1 MNNCEITGG
10 SNSSSSDIEQHENQ
24 TTTIAL
30 SEANTALT
38 LEDSINSTTS
48 TTTTGELFYTSN
60 TNNNNNNKSNEN
72 LEIDTKCAGKT
83 SDETPAAATAVTSI
97 VAASSLVPR
106 TLAATTTTVSY
117 AAITAMDTASATALV
132 CAQTQKQ
139 TEANPLP
146 PPPSSECDKNSTII
160 CDKNLTKLQE
170 TKPVIDSVLAAVA
183 IASAAE
189 KPSDLKCLEV
199 LSGEGNKDNSNINQN
214 QNQNHHDDEGV
225 KETQEVSVLSSSP
238 ALLASPLLLIEKENK
253 EEGKSPVAVSI
264 STMSPPP
271 PSTASS
277 LVNTLSGSKSG
288 INNCFDIVTT
298 TTAAVTTKA
307 SPTLSVQVGVAVT
320 DKNSILLQ
328 AQNKI
333 DNNHLLH
340 HHHHHPHPHPL
351 TTTASAPIL
360 MQSTDFSRSD
370 STTTK
375 LSTVLGTTTSM
386 GLNAGAMITR
396 RVSFPK
402 SDEALVTGYLE
413 PANPWEHVCM
423 VKSISEIAELYVQS
437 CNKHNTTP
445 IPSVLEHL
453 KLIELDKSIR
463 QPCLLLKNI
472 KLMPADCEALE
483 EIFKRVQYKSIDV
496 SSCDLNEA
504 AASAL
509 FDMFEYYEVTN
520 ELDISS
526 NADGM
531 TPRGWTSCIYM
542 VSHSRAL
549 QVLNAQGNPLS
560 KNCADSLGSAL
571 NSSNLH
577 TIKLEHCGLRGHPLD
592 SLCTKLRN
600 NQILKE
606 LWLAYNDL
614 TCTDAD
620 KIAQLLRTNHFLQ
633 LIDISNNNIKDEGLM
648 KIVKALIEQS
658 TELERQK
665 IAAAAIAYAL
675 AEAEHKK
682 RQQLANSGNTNSG
695 NKSGTNTNNSTTTTS
710 SQTTL
715 TTSGSNGM
723 GTSTDDEMTSGD
735 SDASPAEEDDDDDDD
750 DDDEADDADV
760 DTDANDAEDDDATT
774 TEDDGGG
781 SRVEDDDDDE
791 DTVKTS
797 TVKTTPPMNGQ
808 SKLDKLLSMNNSDS
822 SEEAPTDTVAAS
834 DISVSDDIFDSTNVA
849 PPPLLVSSTPI
860 AEPTLDQPASN
871 NNNNTAAAV
880 LFEVHELIDDTGLAK
895 GAIPTK
901 ALDVNKNSTKVD
913 DFDDTH
919 STDSAFES
927 SSDGDISRHLP
938 DEFVDRFDGKDE
950 VETATIATEA
960 LTTPTPT
967 PTPPPP
973 PLSTSMEMAP
983 PPPPPQITQTT
994 TPKPIEVAP
1003 LRQMAASVSP
1013 NTSCESS
1020 SGGDISALKN
1030 AALTGTSPSPAPG
1043 MRRTESTCTI
1053 TQSTRV
1059 RSHSSDSLSSDNSL
1073 DGSISDNA
1081 SGNFSTRINE
1091 KLTKNDTLTRQKQF
1105 DVPVDNS
1112 KTPHG
1117 LKALA
1122 LWNNNLTKE
1131 AGPLISDLLAT
1142 TVSLELLNIGKNILS
1157 NDFVAAIRDSLSK
1170 NTTLTTL
1177 GLQSAH
1183 LSCAGIR
1190 TLSSILQFGGNST
1203 LHRIDI
1209 RDNKIEVES
1218 LNMLAEALKSN
1229 TTVTQID
1236 IDDEPKRLSIGSD
1249 AQLDYARVLENVRSL
1264 CARNENQ
1271 PLAAAALATDK
1282 SAAAVLAGKRHGG
1295 YYLGSR
1301 KISLTCHSA
1310 PPRSAIVDQA
1320 TSSSASSSSTA
1331 TTTTNTT
1338 PTSSKLEVKKK
1349 TGVRLRSPIPSP
1361 PTISPSS
1368 SPVPSPSKSRFQ
1380 VFRVSEVS
1388 PLTSPMTPSP
1398 SPSPT
1403 PSPTPLSTASGVII
1417 NSKDSTTT
1425 IKRLSTSP
1433 RSRFQV
1439 MKIYEDPGVPIA
1451 HRTLPPITP
1460 SPSPPTAP
1468 SITRP
1473 APLTPPS
1480 SLSNSTTSEST
1491 TTAATTTTS
1500 TVSSPSWTFEE
1511 QKIITTPATPPIQ
1524 DIAIAEPS
1532 FNHDISAASAAPIPT
1547 PTATTTTTLITNNS
1561 ATNTKSNPNSIDV
1574 NNSTNNTVK
1583 PNDQVDAS
1591 ASVDSSTP
1599 PVQIPS
1605 SYHQEDE
1612 ESTKCQTHL
1621 CPPPLPVV
1629 EDDQRT
1635 LTNSPDVN
1643 IVDSIGITAT
1653 SCSSAQSELKITT
1666 ETVAVS
1672 ETETESTLQSS
1683 NDPQAVSNLSQDLQ
1697 SQPAAT
1703 SAASP
1708 ASGRTR
1714 KNSWIPNSTYPGTV
1728 DRLLSMFQNPT
1739 HLFHRS
1745 SSPDT
1750 TIPISQEDRGTPPPP
1765 LPPSEEDLQQS
1776 LVPVR
1781 RRTPPAGNQFPWCKL
1796 GTEMCKPVTTVMQS
1810 AAAVSSGYVA
1820 CGPPTTAVVASV
1832 ESPRSFFDAASKQ
1845 LRDFSKQVFR
1855 QNIAFGNEAT
1865 NVNQE
1870 QQQQLQLQL
1879 TQQQMLQHDCDT
1891 IPSDMKLEI
1900 KENISP
1906 EHTIN
1911 EEQLHS
1917 LQKIGGSPGSSSTCS
1932 SGTETTEGAS
1942 IPSSSSSPSSLLSVP
1957 LIGIPPTIPPSSP
1970 SSTESTVVAVEVASK
1985 AIATTTSGGSTI
1997 PITTPPSPPPPTS
2010 SSQPQKHVLNEEQS
2024 CNS

>member
-1 MNNCEITGG
+1 MNNCESTVG
-10 SNSSSSDIEQHENQ
+10 NSDIEEIQQQ
-24 TTTIAL
+24 TTQVL
-30 SEANTALT
+30 SSEATTAS
-38 LEDSINSTTS
+38 EAI
-48 TTTTGELFYTSN
+48 TTTTTLTTTTNDLFYT
-60 TNNNNNNKSNEN
+60 TTDNKKSKEN
-72 LEIDTKCAGKT
+72 LENDTDTKCAGKP
-83 SDETPAAATAVTSI
+83 ETPAAAEAMATVKDFDSNKVV
-97 VAASSLVPR
+97 VAGSLIATNSTT
-106 TLAATTTTVSY
+106 TLTTVATTTSTVSY
-117 AAITAMDTASATALV
+117 AAIAAMDTASATAIV
-132 CAQTQKQ
+132 SAQQQKQ
-139 TEANPLP
+139 QLTEAII
-146 PPPSSECDKNSTII
+146 SSECDKSSTTTTTKQI
-160 CDKNLTKLQE
+160 CDKNSTKKPQE
-170 TKPVIDSVLAAVA
+170 TKVEPVIVVVSQVVE
-183 IASAAE
+183 STT
-189 KPSDLKCLEV
+189 SDLEC
-199 LSGEGNKDNSNINQN
+199 SGEGNNGDSGDISNK
-214 QNQNHHDDEGV
+214 NHDEKQGDI
-225 KETQEVSVLSSSP
+225 SVVNASSSLSP
-238 ALLASPLLLIEKENK
+238 ALSPSSPSPSSSSSSSSLLLIEENK
-253 EEGKSPVAVSI
+253 EKMLPEVGNISSSTIASPLPLNA
-264 STMSPPP
+264 
-271 PSTASS
+271 
-277 LVNTLSGSKSG
+277 LSGSKLESK
-288 INNCFDIVTT
+288 NACDDDITT
-298 TTAAVTTKA
+298 TT
-307 SPTLSVQVGVAVT
+307 SPIVVGNNN
-320 DKNSILLQ
+320 NSMLL
-328 AQNKI
+328 AQKKI
-333 DNNHLLH
+333 DNNHHLLH
-340 HHHHHPHPHPL
+340 QQHHHAL
-351 TTTASAPIL
+351 TTTSSAPIL
-360 MQSTDFSRSD
+360 MQCAANNYGGTS
-370 STTTK
+370 STT
-375 LSTVLGTTTSM
+375 STNSGTNTMTMM
-386 GLNAGAMITR
+386 GLNAGPVITR

-437 CNKHNTTP
+437 CNKHNTIP
-445 IPSVLEHL
+445 IPSVLDHL
-453 KLIELDKSIR
+453 KHIELDKTIR
-463 QPCLLLKNI
+463 QPILLLKNT

-496 SSCDLNEA
+496 SSCELNEA

-560 KNCADSLGSAL
+560 KNCADNLGSAL

-577 TIKLEHCGLRGHPLD
+577 TIKLEHCGLRGNPLD

-614 TCTDAD
+614 TCLDAD
-620 KIAQLLRTNHFLQ
+620 KIAQLLKTNHYLQ

-665 IAAAAIAYAL
+665 IAAAAL
-675 AEAEHKK
+675 AFAISEAEHKK
-682 RQQLANSGNTNSG
+682 RMLANSS
-695 NKSGTNTNNSTTTTS
+695 NKSGTNNTTNNTNITTP
-710 SQTTL
+710 
-715 TTSGSNGM
+715 NGTNGT

-735 SDASPAEEDDDDDDD
+735 SDASPAEEEDDEDEDD

-760 DTDANDAEDDDATT
+760 DTDANDAEDDDGTT

-797 TVKTTPPMNGQ
+797 TIKSTPPINGQ

-834 DISVSDDIFDSTNVA
+834 DISVSDDIFDSTNAVV
-849 PPPLLVSSTPI
+849 PVVSSTPI
-860 AEPTLDQPASN
+860 VEPILDQPVAN

-880 LFEVHELIDDTGLAK
+880 LFEENDLVDGTALAK
-895 GAIPTK
+895 AAATPTK
-901 ALDVNKNSTKVD
+901 ALDVNKNSTKLD

-967 PTPPPP
+967 PPP
-973 PLSTSMEMAP
+973 PLVMPIEMQP
-983 PPPPPQITQTT
+983 PTTTTTTIT
-994 TPKPIEVAP
+994 TPKPIEVTP
-1003 LRQMAASVSP
+1003 LRQLAPSP
-1013 NTSCESS
+1013 NTSCDSS
-1020 SGGDISALKN
+1020 SGDISALKN
-1030 AALTGTSPSPAPG
+1030 AALTGTSPSPSPG

-1073 DGSISDNA
+1073 DGSISDTA

-1105 DVPVDNS
+1105 DVPVDSS

-1131 AGPLISDLLAT
+1131 SGPLIADLLAT

-1157 NDFVAAIRDSLSK
+1157 NDFVASIRDSLSQ

-1271 PLAAAALATDK
+1271 PPPTAASATDK
-1282 SAAAVLAGKRHGG
+1282 TTAISAAKRRGG

-1310 PPRSAIVDQA
+1310 PPRAAIIDQQS
-1320 TSSSASSSSTA
+1320 TSSSSSINNSTSTSSS
-1331 TTTTNTT
+1331 
-1338 PTSSKLEVKKK
+1338 SSKLEVKKK

-1403 PSPTPLSTASGVII
+1403 PSPTPLSTSASGVII

-1433 RSRFQV
+1433 RSRFHV

-1468 SITRP
+1468 SIKMP
-1473 APLTPPS
+1473 PLTPPLTS
-1480 SLSNSTTSEST
+1480 TNSNSNSTNMSI
-1491 TTAATTTTS
+1491 TTTTS
-1500 TVSSPSWTFEE
+1500 STTTTMPPPPPCTFEE
-1511 QKIITTPATPPIQ
+1511 QKIITTPATPPIL
-1524 DIAIAEPS
+1524 DNSTAEPS
-1532 FNHDISAASAAPIPT
+1532 FNHNLPPGSAVTIT
-1547 PTATTTTTLITNNS
+1547 TATTTTTITNTTT
-1561 ATNTKSNPNSIDV
+1561 ATNTKSNLDSIDF
-1574 NNSTNNTVK
+1574 NKSTNKTIT
-1583 PNDQVDAS
+1583 PNDRVDSAL
-1591 ASVDSSTP
+1591 ASVASSTP
-1599 PVQIPS
+1599 PPPPVQVPP
-1605 SYHQEDE
+1605 HDEDE
-1612 ESTKCQTHL
+1612 TTKCQKHL
-1621 CPPPLPVV
+1621 CSLSPPPLPVV

-1643 IVDSIGITAT
+1643 IDSIAVTT
-1653 SCSSAQSELKITT
+1653 VSCSSAQSEFTT
-1666 ETVAVS
+1666 T
-1672 ETETESTLQSS
+1672 TTSTTATTQSTTY
-1683 NDPQAVSNLSQDLQ
+1683 DPQDSNLVPQDQQ
-1697 SQPAAT
+1697 SEPAVA
-1703 SAASP
+1703 SGASP
-1708 ASGRTR
+1708 ATGRTR

-1728 DRLLSMFQNPT
+1728 DRLLSMFQNPA

-1750 TIPISQEDRGTPPPP
+1750 TTSTTSSEDRSTPPP
-1765 LPPSEEDLQQS
+1765 LPSEEDLQQS

-1781 RRTPPAGNQFPWCKL
+1781 RRTPPAANQFPWCKL
-1796 GTEMCKPVTTVMQS
+1796 GTEMCKPVTSVMQT

-1832 ESPRSFFDAASKQ
+1832 ETPRSFFDAASKQ

-1865 NVNQE
+1865 NINQE
-1870 QQQQLQLQL
+1870 QQQLL
-1879 TQQQMLQHDCDT
+1879 QQQQHDCDI

-1911 EEQLHS
+1911 EEQLQS
-1917 LQKIGGSPGSSSTCS
+1917 LQKIGGSPGSSSTSS

-1942 IPSSSSSPSSLLSVP
+1942 LPSSSSSPSSLLSVP
-1957 LIGIPPTIPPSSP
+1957 LIGIPQTIPL
-1970 SSTESTVVAVEVASK
+1970 TTQIEESLGAAVVA
-1985 AIATTTSGGSTI
+1985 GSTLTST
-1997 PITTPPSPPPPTS
+1997 PIQATPPTT
-2010 SSQPQKHVLNEEQS
+2010 SQPQPHVPNEEQS